1 MDIFASSKEVI
12 TQIISETVIEYRE
25 QPAENFVQQFP
36 SQFVIE
42 SKTEVLKTPK
52 CSTKGLRNLHE
63 FTYYREKA
71 GEKLAAAYGS
81 KHFNVDLYYLTGFF
95 SDTIECVRKA
105 EELKYTFSVIFVA
118 IYCRKQAS

>member
-1 MDIFASSKEVI
+1 MGVGARNDCERGKQSACFVTWAKRGYNSDIFASSKEII
-12 TQIISETVIEYRE
+12 TQIIPETITEYRE
-25 QPAENFVQQFP
+25 QPAENFVQQFR

-71 GEKLAAAYGS
+71 GDKLEATHWQQA
-81 KHFNVDLYYLTGFF
+81 K
-95 SDTIECVRKA
+95 SDNLRKG
-105 EELKYTFSVIFVA
+105 L
-118 IYCRKQAS
+118 